1 MAEDVRRAAH
11 GDFSLTDLV
20 ALARIDFGTYVELM
34 FPVLHQGASL
44 IHAAYIDL
52 IVDALVRSRKG
63 GHRRIIINL
72 PPGFMKSLLVSI
84 LYVSW
89 RLGVNPAEKIICI
102 SYGDDLAHHLS
113 RKTRQL
119 MLSPLYKM
127 IFPATILDKKAEDSI
142 TTTKG
147 GQRYATA
154 VGSDIAGFRAD
165 LIVID
170 DPMQPDEVAS
180 ELAKETLR
188 DWYYGVVAQR
198 LLDQNEGVI
207 VLVMHRLAPDDLS
220 ATLMEVGGWHQLSL
234 PLIAE
239 QAENFADHRDRVLML
254 RQPGDSLNPARTP
267 IEACEKL
274 KKDLPPHVFEAQYQ
288 QRPRYGGSG
297 CCSIERLVRYDQQP
311 KFELTVHA
319 WDIAATKGA
328 GDWTVCTKFGLARDE
343 ESGDVMYLTEIIRM
357 QIELP
362 DVREAIIT
370 QDVVDKPVL
379 IVMDGNGIGVG
390 VYQDLAR
397 RGFEHI
403 VPGSAMEKVNS
414 ANLKAER
421 FRRALINLYDGRVRI
436 PASMRGLEIF
446 LAELAAFP
454 DGKHDDQVDSLSLVA
469 AHMNRVIAKAR
480 RRLPKE
486 SPTLRHITRLA
497 VRSRRW
503 NSPTQGDQTT

>member
-1 MAEDVRRAAH
+1 M
-11 GDFSLTDLV
+11 S
-20 ALARIDFGTYVELM
+20 FG
-34 FPVLHQGASL
+34 A
-44 IHAAYIDL
+44 
-52 IVDALVRSRKG
+52 
-63 GHRRIIINL
+63 
-72 PPGFMKSLLVSI
+72 
-84 LYVSW
+84 

-102 SYGDDLAHHLS
+102 SYGDDLAHNLS

-119 MLSPLYKM
+119 MLSPLYRM
-127 IFPATILDKKAEDSI
+127 TFPGTILDKKAEDSI

-170 DPMQPDEVAS
+170 DPMQSDEVAS

-188 DWYYGVVAQR
+188 TWYYGVVAQR
-198 LLDQNEGVI
+198 LLDQSEGVI
-207 VLVMHRLAPDDLS
+207 VLVMHRLPPDDLS
-220 ATLMEVGGWHQLSL
+220 ATLMEAGGWQQFSL

-239 QAENFADHRDRVLML
+239 QAENFLDHRNRVLMQ

-267 IEACEKL
+267 IDACVKL
-274 KKDLPPHVFEAQYQ
+274 KADLPPHVFEAQYQ

-297 CCSIERLVRYDQQP
+297 CCSIERLVRYDQKP
-311 KFELTVHA
+311 RFELTVHA
-319 WDIAATKGA
+319 WDIAATKGS
-328 GDWTVCTKFGLARDE
+328 GNSTVCMKFGLARDE

-370 QDVVDKPVL
+370 QDAVDQPAL

-397 RGFEHI
+397 RGFKHI
-403 VPGSAMEKVNS
+403 VPGSAMEKVNA

-454 DGKHDDQVDSLSLVA
+454 DGKNDDQVDSLSLVA
-469 AHMNRVIAKAR
+469 AHLNRVIAKAR
-480 RRLPKE
+480 HKKLPKE
-486 SPTLRHITRLA
+486 TPTLQHITRVA

-503 NSPTQGDQTT
+503 NESDLGEFNIGASN

>member
-1 MAEDVRRAAH
+1 MAEDVRRAAD
-11 GDFSLTDLV
+11 GDFSLTDLI

-34 FPVLHQGASL
+34 FPVLHQGAGL
-44 IHAAYIDL
+44 IHAPYIDL

-63 GHRRIIINL
+63 GDLRIIINL

-89 RLGVNPAEKIICI
+89 RLGANPAEKIICI

-119 MLSPLYKM
+119 MLSQLYRM
-127 IFPATILDKKAEDSI
+127 IFPGTILDKKAEDSI

-165 LIVID
+165 PIVID

-180 ELAKETLR
+180 ELAKETLL

-239 QAENFADHRDRVLML
+239 QAENFADHRDRVLMQ

-267 IEACEKL
+267 IEACRH
-274 KKDLPPHVFEAQYQ
+274 PRRQ
-288 QRPRYGGSG
+288 RYG
-297 CCSIERLVRYDQQP
+297 
-311 KFELTVHA
+311 
-319 WDIAATKGA
+319 
-328 GDWTVCTKFGLARDE
+328 
-343 ESGDVMYLTEIIRM
+343 
-357 QIELP
+357 
-362 DVREAIIT
+362 
-370 QDVVDKPVL
+370 
-379 IVMDGNGIGVG
+379 
-390 VYQDLAR
+390 
-397 RGFEHI
+397 
-403 VPGSAMEKVNS
+403 
-414 ANLKAER
+414 
-421 FRRALINLYDGRVRI
+421 
-436 PASMRGLEIF
+436 
-446 LAELAAFP
+446 
-454 DGKHDDQVDSLSLVA
+454 
-469 AHMNRVIAKAR
+469 
-480 RRLPKE
+480 
-486 SPTLRHITRLA
+486 LRK
-497 VRSRRW
+497 
-503 NSPTQGDQTT
+503 QG